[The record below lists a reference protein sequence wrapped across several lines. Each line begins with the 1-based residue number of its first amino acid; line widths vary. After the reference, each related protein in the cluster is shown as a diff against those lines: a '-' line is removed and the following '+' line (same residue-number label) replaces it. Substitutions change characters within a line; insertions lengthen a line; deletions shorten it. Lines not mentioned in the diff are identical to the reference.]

1 MTLNQITKIRG
12 PGIHTTSNIVSHNI
26 NSSGII
32 TAVAFKG
39 PFTGSSN
46 IQSGILTATKIDLN
60 GDIDVDGHTN
70 LDNVNVAGVA
80 TFASAVNTG
89 ALTATTGTFSGNVSI
104 GGTLTYEDVTNIDS
118 VGIITARDGLKVL
131 AGGANVVGVV
141 TATTFK
147 GNGDFVE
154 LDVDGHTN
162 LDNVSISGFTT
173 ITQDLDVDGHT
184 NLDNVSIA
192 GVTTITGGRIDVDN
206 TGNPFIGTRF
216 NAGADGAVLFLQHSR
231 SNTIGTKVKLNDN
244 DQIGA
249 VQFRAYRSDN
259 STITNAASIQ
269 AEVNGTPSANGVPAD
284 LIFNTGTTSAVATAR
299 LRIKSTGQVT
309 IGAIAA
315 TDTASGI
322 LHTKVSNTTSPVVF
336 ENDTENADV
345 VIRTTG
351 TNKHSIL
358 GFGDG
363 GNNFAGNIDY
373 DHQNNAMVFDTN
385 GGERLNISSAG
396 IVTQVETG
404 TGNGQGGIK
413 ASTASAG
420 GNAGFGFI
428 TGGTQR
434 FSIVTIGSAGS
445 EALRVYDVN
454 NSAERFRIKSDG
466 HVRVGSGDP
475 NYELELVGAGSQHIL
490 IGSTDASA
498 ATLILD
504 GDSNGDGSGSDYAT
518 IMHST
523 AGNLEYHNRKTADHI
538 FKIGTSNEEKLRIDS
553 NGHVKISNNSG
564 KIRMGSSNQLE
575 LYHNG
580 TYGYLND
587 TTSSGTELRIAG
599 RVVRVMDND
608 SSHTI
613 AYFSDDAAKLYSAN
627 SEKLATTSTGITVGG
642 EVATAQDYPNQR
654 PTLDL
659 NFAAVKKLD
668 SRITYYRTGPASYV
682 DEYGLVQCVGANT
695 PRFDHDPVTKE
706 SKGLLIEASRSN
718 LFAGTSNMSAS
729 GGVWQTGGPRGA
741 QGANVKGP
749 DGKMTAYQNVY
760 NGTGGDLNIFY
771 SPRNGA
777 TEMTTTND
785 TTYTMSVWA
794 KLSAGAS
801 YITGCRLRTY
811 NQNISVNYDLA
822 NGLVL
827 GDGVNPANAYENAG
841 SDHIS
846 SSIEEYP
853 DGWYRCIMTFRSDA
867 SGSQGFQFYVLSGG
881 NNGTLNSSGANG
893 EAMYYWGAQLEV
905 GSYATSF
912 IPTDLGNDPNAWGP
926 TTRGSDFAF
935 IDGTTGTDFD
945 DIYRLDE
952 GTFVVDWFN
961 NPKGNHNDGYVLA
974 VDDGSGNNRIA
985 AVNSNNYQV
994 TVTAGGSSQ
1003 GTRDLGSINSGDNK
1017 IAFTYKLNDQATSL
1031 NGSDASVDTSCT
1043 LPTGLKYIWFGLRQ
1057 GQYDLLGGY
1066 ISRIIYYP
1074 KRLPNNQLKNLSS

>member
-1 MTLNQITKIRG
+1 MTLNQITKVKG
-12 PGIHTTSNIVSHNI
+12 PGIHTLANIISNSVSLGGIATASNFKTGTSNLHSAGVEVAGI
-26 NSSGII
+26 NVLGADTPIGTGATIYNSGA
-32 TAVAFKG
+32 AV
-39 PFTGSSN
+39 FTGV
-46 IQSGILTATKIDLN
+46 ITATKFV
-60 GDIDVDGHTN
+60 GQADISGGSIVGT
-70 LDNVNVAGVA
+70 
-80 TFASAVNTG
+80 SA
-89 ALTATTGTFSGNVSI
+89 TFSGNVSI

-147 GNGDFVE
+147 GDGDFV
-154 LDVDGHTN
+154 D
-162 LDNVSISGFTT
+162 I
-173 ITQDLDVDGHT
+173 DVDGHT

-192 GVTTITGGRIDVDN
+192 GVTTASGAIDLNADLDVDGHTNLDNVSVVGVTTFTKVGATAVFNSGAASDGRLEFQYNNSRVGLLAYHSDRLEIQTDSSKDFTIRTGG
-206 TGNPFIGTRF
+206 
-216 NAGADGAVLFLQHSR
+216 
-231 SNTIGTKVKLNDN
+231 
-244 DQIGA
+244 
-249 VQFRAYRSDN
+249 
-259 STITNAASIQ
+259 
-269 AEVNGTPSANGVPAD
+269 AN
-284 LIFNTGTTSAVATAR
+284 AR

-315 TDTASGI
+315 TDSASGI
-322 LHTKVSNTTSPVVF
+322 LHTKVSSTTSPVVF

-351 TNKHSIL
+351 SNKHSIL

-363 GNNFAGNIDY
+363 GSNFVGNIDY

-396 IVTQVETG
+396 VVTQVETG

-475 NYELELVGAGSQHIL
+475 TYELELVGAGSQHIL

-608 SSHTI
+608 SSHTT
-613 AYFSDDAAKLYSAN
+613 AYFSDSAAKLYSGN
-627 SEKLATTSTGITVGG
+627 SEKLTTTSTGITVGG
-642 EVATAQDYPNQR
+642 EVAASQDYPNQG

-668 SRITYYRTGPASYV
+668 SRITYSRTGPASYV

-695 PRFDHDPVTKE
+695 PRFDHDPLTGE

-811 NQNISVNYDLA
+811 NQNISVNYDLN
-822 NGLVL
+822 NGAVF
-827 GDGVNPANAYENAG
+827 GTYENQN
-841 SDHIS
+841 SDFIS

-853 DGWYRCIMTFRSDA
+853 DNWYRCIMTFK
-867 SGSQGFQFYVLSGG
+867 SGTDGNQGFQIYLISGT
-881 NNGTLNSSGANG
+881 NNHALNSSGANG
-893 EAMYYWGAQLEV
+893 ESVSFWGAQLEV

-912 IPTDLGNDPNAWGP
+912 IPTDLGNDPNEWGP
-926 TTRGSDFAF
+926 TTRGADLAYL
-935 IDGTTGTDFD
+935 DAGTDFD

-961 NPKGNHNDGYVLA
+961 NPKGNHNDGYVLT
-974 VDDGSGNNRIA
+974 VDDGTGNNRIG
-985 AVNSNNYQV
+985 AVNSNSYQV
-994 TVTAGGSSQ
+994 TVTSGGSSQ
-1003 GTRDLGSINSGDNK
+1003 GNRDLGSINSGDNK
-1017 IAFTYKLNDQATSL
+1017 MAFTYKVNDQATSL

-1043 LPTGLKYIWFGLRQ
+1043 LPTGLKYIWFGFRQ
-1057 GQYDLLGGY
+1057 GQYDFLGGY
-1066 ISRIIYYP
+1066 ISRIIYYS